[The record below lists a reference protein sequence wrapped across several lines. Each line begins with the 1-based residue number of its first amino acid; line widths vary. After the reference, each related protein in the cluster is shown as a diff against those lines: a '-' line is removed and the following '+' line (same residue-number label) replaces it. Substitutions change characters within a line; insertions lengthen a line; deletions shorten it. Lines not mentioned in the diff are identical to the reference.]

1 MQMRA
6 NNNNVM
12 KVDIYGNSF
21 SIKKP
26 QDADEE
32 KYIRELATYV
42 NKVMNQIRQ
51 KTGIVSVAN
60 VAVMAALNIAK
71 EMHDEKQRYA
81 ETVQELIKA
90 LEETIAEP
98 YLRKREEADDYGLY
112 LEEEE

>member
-1 MQMRA
+1 MKTSR
-6 NNNNVM
+6 NTVM
-12 KVDIYGNSF
+12 KISIYGDSF
-21 SIKKP
+21 SIKQP

-32 KYIRELATYV
+32 DYIRQLAAYV
-42 NKVMNQIRQ
+42 DKVMNQVRQ

-71 EMHDEKQRYA
+71 EMHDERQRYA

-98 YLRKREEADDYGLY
+98 YLRKRQEADDYELY
-112 LEEEE
+112 LEKEE